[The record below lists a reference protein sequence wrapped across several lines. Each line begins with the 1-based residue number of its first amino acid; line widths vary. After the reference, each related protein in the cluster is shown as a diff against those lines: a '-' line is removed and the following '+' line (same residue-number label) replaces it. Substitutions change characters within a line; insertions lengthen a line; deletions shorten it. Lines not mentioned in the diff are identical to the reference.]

1 MMEREGR
8 KQTREAEPVADDTE
22 DIAQIKR
29 MLTKQNSMV
38 VGANLFGCV
47 NLALICCVLGL
58 VDTRGG
64 ATKKTTNYA
73 GDVTNNRA
81 GDVVTNNITVTF
93 DVDDAAFDDDD
104 TSDAYS
110 SSFLLGAR
118 GFGNNPCI
126 DESGKA
132 TLRSD
137 TGQGFGVGLGDLD
150 CEHASVGAQSGTDVT
165 KGAEGMMD
173 PSVGPIQDYN
183 AAGMCTV
190 NVHWHIGAEHR
201 SEGEYDEN
209 QSFDHPNKDT
219 YAGSHRRLASADGSM
234 QIGHMCNVG
243 KQLWD
248 EADPSVQ
255 KSDGSVN
262 EYDWKYCKDMHVGL
276 TYEFHWPH
284 SSLGACQTPWQ
295 YQYHFLDGVLCQATM
310 GGLTYADAAAALTS
324 DPPGAYIGV
333 EGQVFTIVNGGDAAA
348 KRPTWD
354 VLNGWDRQAIEET
367 KNDATGGVA
376 YYQGSTTGDAANNDD
391 VCRGTGNLVTW
402 HQDRKCH
409 TLEASTMDEMCRRM
423 LVISADD
430 MSPDVAPHGA
440 RETVTAAL
448 SDTPEDHPDY
458 TRRLRGSN

>member
-1 MMEREGR
+1 MCRAPKEDDVRGAEGAGAS
-8 KQTREAEPVADDTE
+8 KGLMA
-22 DIAQIKR
+22 
-29 MLTKQNSMV
+29 
-38 VGANLFGCV
+38 GANLFGIINAVLTCV
-47 NLALICCVLGL
+47 VLGI
-58 VDTRGG
+58 VATRGG
-64 ATKKTTNYA
+64 DVTKKTTNNA
-73 GDVTNNRA
+73 A
-81 GDVVTNNITVTF
+81 A
-93 DVDDAAFDDDD
+93 DADE
-104 TSDAYS
+104 YMP
-110 SSFLLGAR
+110 SFLLGAR

-132 TLRSD
+132 TLRND
-137 TGQGFGVGLGDLD
+137 VGQGFGVGLGDLD
-150 CEHASVGAQSGTDVT
+150 CEHSSVGAQSGTDVT

-219 YAGSHRRLASADGSM
+219 YAGSHRRLASADGGM
-234 QIGHMCNVG
+234 RIGHMCKAG
-243 KQLWD
+243 KDLW
-248 EADPSVQ
+248 EANDPSVRNT
-255 KSDGSVN
+255 DGSVN

-333 EGQVFTIVNGGDAAA
+333 EGQVFTIVNGATDAAA
-348 KRPTWD
+348 IRPTWD
-354 VLNGWDRQAIEET
+354 VLNGWDRQSA
-367 KNDATGGVA
+367 KDVA
-376 YYQGSTTGDAANNDD
+376 YYQGSTTGDAVQSGENPGDK
-391 VCRGTGNLVTW
+391 CRGTGDLVTW
-402 HQDRKCH
+402 HVDRECH

-423 LVISADD
+423 MIISADD
-430 MSPDVAPHGA
+430 MAPDVAPHGA
-440 RETVTAAL
+440 RETVIAAL
-448 SDTPEDHPDY
+448 TDPAEDHPDY
-458 TRRLRGSN
+458 PGTRRLRGSN

>member
-1 MMEREGR
+1 MCKAPKEDEFRG
-8 KQTREAEPVADDTE
+8 AESAG
-22 DIAQIKR
+22 ASKGL
-29 MLTKQNSMV
+29 MA
-38 VGANLFGCV
+38 GANLFGVINAVLTCV
-47 NLALICCVLGL
+47 VLGI
-58 VDTRGG
+58 VATRGG
-64 ATKKTTNYA
+64 DVTKKTTN
-73 GDVTNNRA
+73 NN
-81 GDVVTNNITVTF
+81 
-93 DVDDAAFDDDD
+93 AAATTDP
-104 TSDAYS
+104 YMP
-110 SSFLLGAR
+110 SFLTGAR

-126 DESGKA
+126 DS
-132 TLRSD
+132 
-137 TGQGFGVGLGDLD
+137 TGQAPLRADLGDVD
-150 CEHASVGAQSGTDVT
+150 CEASTTGAQSATDVT
-165 KGAEGMMD
+165 KGAAGDRD
-173 PSVGPIQDYN
+173 PGIAPVVDYN
-183 AAGMCTV
+183 DAGMCTV

-201 SEGEYDEN
+201 SEGQYDEAAA
-209 QSFDHPNKDT
+209 FDHPNKDT
-219 YAGSHRRLASADGSM
+219 YAGSHRRLASADGGM
-234 QIGHMCNVG
+234 RIGHMCTKG
-243 KQLWD
+243 KELW
-248 EADPSVQ
+248 EANDPSVRNT
-255 KSDGSVN
+255 DGSVN

-295 YQYHFLDGVLCQATM
+295 YQYHFLDGVLCGATQ
-310 GGLTYADAAAALTS
+310 GGIDIATAANALTTK
-324 DPPGAYIGV
+324 AHAIGV
-333 EGQVFTIVNGGDAAA
+333 EGQVFTIVNGMGGDAV
-348 KRPTWD
+348 RPTWD

>member
-1 MMEREGR
+1 MCRAPKEDDVRG
-8 KQTREAEPVADDTE
+8 AESAG
-22 DIAQIKR
+22 ASKGL
-29 MLTKQNSMV
+29 MA
-38 VGANLFGCV
+38 GANLFGIINAVLTCV
-47 NLALICCVLGL
+47 VLGI
-58 VDTRGG
+58 VATRGG
-64 ATKKTTNYA
+64 DTTKKTTNNA
-73 GDVTNNRA
+73 ADAHLDTPVWMKQAFLNSMK
-81 GDVVTNNITVTF
+81 
-93 DVDDAAFDDDD
+93 VD
-104 TSDAYS
+104 Y
-110 SSFLLGAR
+110 GE
-118 GFGNNPCI
+118 NPCI
-126 DESGKA
+126 DS
-132 TLRSD
+132 
-137 TGQGFGVGLGDLD
+137 TGQAPLRADLGDIE
-150 CEHASVGAQSGTDVT
+150 CESAGAQSATDVT
-165 KGAEGMMD
+165 KGAAGDLD
-173 PSVGPIQDYN
+173 PALAPIVDYN
-183 AAGMCTV
+183 DMGMCTV

-201 SEGEYDEN
+201 SEGQYDEN
-209 QSFDHPNKDT
+209 AAFDHPNKDT
-219 YAGSHRRLASADGSM
+219 YAGSHRRLASADGGM
-234 QIGHMCNVG
+234 RIGHMCTKG
-243 KQLWD
+243 KELW
-248 EADPSVQ
+248 EANDASV
-255 KSDGSVN
+255 KNADGTVN

-295 YQYHFLDGVLCQATM
+295 YQYHFLDGVYCAATM
-310 GGLTYADAAAALTS
+310 GGLTYAQAAAALTS
-324 DPPGAYIGV
+324 DPPTAFIGV

-430 MSPDVAPHGA
+430 MSPDVIPHGA